1 METENIFKQVSDKLE
16 NNIKLSNVK
25 EEVFDKNIQPIVKDK
40 NPILLDSRFFCDT
53 CPYATNR
60 SYNLKSHK
68 YRKHGSMKNIV
79 KVKKMDKEIKQFGH
93 KVNDKIGQK
102 DKSKKCQ
109 ANNFKK
115 NVKKVSKSK
124 SKDENG
130 ENSVKSELEKKIR
143 LGEKIINVLQKYDI
157 IKESLNSMYKDV
169 LDLFVITDT
178 C

>member
-16 NNIKLSNVK
+16 NHIKLSNVK

-79 KVKKMDKEIKQFGH
+79 KVKKMDKETKQFGY
-93 KVNDKIGQK
+93 KVNDKVAQK
-102 DKSKKCQ
+102 DKSKKIL
-109 ANNFKK
+109 ANNL
-115 NVKKVSKSK
+115 KKVTKSRSKI
-124 SKDENG
+124 ENG
-130 ENSVKSELEKKIR
+130 ENNDKSELENKIR

-169 LDLFVITDT
+169 LDVFVITET

>member
-16 NNIKLSNVK
+16 NHIKLSNVK

-60 SYNLKSHK
+60 SNKLKSHK

-102 DKSKKCQ
+102 DKSKKFQ
-109 ANNFKK
+109 ANNL
-115 NVKKVSKSK
+115 KKVTNSKSK
-124 SKDENG
+124 NENG
-130 ENSVKSELEKKIR
+130 ENNVKSELEKKIR

>member
-102 DKSKKCQ
+102 DKSKKFQ
-109 ANNFKK
+109 ANNL
-115 NVKKVSKSK
+115 KKVTNSKSK
-124 SKDENG
+124 NENG
-130 ENSVKSELEKKIR
+130 ENNVKSELEKKIR